1 MAAFKL
7 QSAME
12 YLMTYGWAILIIAV
26 VLGALFALGF
36 FNSANLAPKV
46 PGGGCE
52 VYRPNGPGTT
62 TYLNTE
68 GTCNNGLPQVVA
80 QFAGVSTANIVISNL
95 QSSTSGTGN
104 TITFWVNGKGA
115 NAGTAVSLGTAA
127 NNNVGF
133 GATCF
138 GVGGTYGVLAST
150 VANTFNFVA
159 VTFNG
164 VAGGATIYLNGQS
177 ITAAT
182 GCNTAAALASATSLY
197 IGSNSNAQ
205 AFNGMVSNIQLYN
218 ASLTANEIYG
228 LYIEGIGGVPV
239 SLQYLIGWWPL
250 NGNAND
256 YSGDLHNGVSTGV
269 TYTTAWASTYSAP

>member
-46 PGGGCE
+46 SGGNCE

-62 TYLNTE
+62 SYINTE
-68 GTCNNGLPQVVA
+68 GTCNSGLPQYVA
-80 QFAGVSTANIVISNL
+80 QFAGSATANIVVSNL
-95 QSSTSGTGN
+95 QSVTSATGN
-104 TITFWVNGKGA
+104 TLTFWVDGRGTSSTYALSFGATSA
-115 NAGTAVSLGTAA
+115 NAI
-127 NNNVGF
+127 GF
-133 GATCF
+133 GASCF
-138 GVGGTYGVLAST
+138 GPAGTYGVLPST

-164 VAGGATIYLNGQS
+164 ASSTMYLNGRL

-182 GCNTAAALASATSLY
+182 GCTTVAGISYAQTLY
-197 IGSNSNAQ
+197 IGSYGAGG
-205 AFNGMVSNIQLYN
+205 AFNGMISNVQLYN

-228 LYIEGIGGVPV
+228 LYIEGIGGVPLNLN
-239 SLQYLIGWWPL
+239 SLIGWWPL
-250 NGNAND
+250 NGNGND
-256 YSGDLHNGVSTGV
+256 YSGDLNNGASTGV
-269 TYTTAWASTYSAP
+269 TYTGSYTNTYTAP